1 MKKAAED
8 VITSEPDLTRWD
20 TVSTIPKVKLSRIQ
34 LTLTRSSE
42 MEIVERLA
50 LPVLKPL
57 LKLLVMGSEKMGMLW
72 ICSGS

>member
-1 MKKAAED
+1 MGHCKC
-8 VITSEPDLTRWD
+8 
-20 TVSTIPKVKLSRIQ
+20 LSSRCLNGLNGIQ